1 MSVLHSAR
9 RGPSHP
15 ARGRVQPVLI
25 LAAVVAVLALGAAL
39 YLYVRP
45 RHAEPLPA
53 QTQTTPPAKPAADTV
68 QLSTEQ
74 VKEVSPG
81 PVLQQSF
88 AQRRD
93 AIGIIDFD
101 QDRQVQ
107 VFSPYQ
113 GRIAQVRVK
122 AGDDVAQNQV
132 LYTVLIPDLAQAAST
147 LISTAGVLKAA
158 NETLARAQALYQ
170 AESIA
175 QKELQQNQSDQQAAD
190 AAYRAAR
197 KSLLLFGLSE
207 SDIAQIEKERKI
219 DIEMPVRSPMR
230 GRVTARNAAPGL
242 VVQPGAAP
250 APVTVSDLSKLWMVA
265 SVPESEIAA
274 YRLGQKV
281 SVSVAAY
288 PKQSF
293 NGQISYISDSSDPN
307 THRINLRAE
316 LVDAQHLLRPQ
327 MQATF
332 RITVGESTQSPAV
345 PENALARESDGS
357 FSAWVSLADGH
368 FQRRTVQPGMTQ
380 DGMVQIL
387 QGLKPGEQIARDKA
401 LFLSNLAVMGSSG
414 N

>member
-9 RGPSHP
+9 RTPSQT

-25 LAAVVAVLALGAAL
+25 LAAVVAVLALGAGL
-39 YLYVRP
+39 YLYLRP
-45 RHAEPLPA
+45 KHAEPIPV
-53 QTQTTPPAKPAADTV
+53 QTQATPPAKPAADSV
-68 QLSTEQ
+68 QLSPEQ

-81 PVLQQSF
+81 PVLEQSF

-175 QKELQQNQSDQQAAD
+175 QKELQQNQS
-190 AAYRAAR
+190 AYRAAR

-401 LFLSNLAVMGSSG
+401 LFLSNLSVMGSSG